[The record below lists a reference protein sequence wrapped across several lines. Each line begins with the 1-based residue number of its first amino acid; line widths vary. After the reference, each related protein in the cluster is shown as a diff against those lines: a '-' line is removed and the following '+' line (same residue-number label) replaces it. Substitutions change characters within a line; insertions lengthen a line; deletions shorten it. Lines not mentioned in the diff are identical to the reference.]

1 MTFEDL
7 LSKGLIKRY
16 KATAGQVKS
25 RMELAQRD
33 LRTAETLSNTDR
45 DWAYSIAYNAI
56 LQATRALMFA
66 EGYRPGTGEGQHKG
80 AVLFAEAALRERLK
94 DKIFVFDKMRTM
106 RHKVVYD
113 VSGVISEAEARE
125 ALRFARELVREVEAQ
140 LTRFVE

>member
-1 MTFEDL
+1 MTFKDL

-16 KATAGQVKS
+16 KATPGQVKS

-33 LRTAETLSNTDR
+33 LRTAETLINTDR

-56 LQATRALMFA
+56 LQATRAWMFA

-94 DKIFVFDKMRTM
+94 DKIFVFDKMY
-106 RHKVVYD
+106 KLDGDVVNL
-113 VSGVISEAEARE
+113 SSI
-125 ALRFARELVREVEAQ
+125 
-140 LTRFVE
+140 